1 MSVRIALKAAF
12 FGAGLFLLDSALRLQ
27 RMSRAQRMK
36 LLLGLAIAAS
46 ITLLTWSLVVVV
58 RVNSSTKSMISDGL
72 VGINTTIALGREL
85 TEIQAKVVTQG
96 ENGAAAFSPEAVEDF
111 RRQFEES
118 FRDYADGV
126 FSPRERHIADEIASK
141 YHVYLGTLQ
150 KKAGEHLGP
159 VEETEIYKKGQDLRL
174 AIREAAI
181 YNAERLETLATNVR
195 NDTQAVFVVFCIL
208 AVALVSMMALG
219 MSILMFTRFI
229 TES

>member
-1 MSVRIALKAAF
+1 MSVRIALKATL
-12 FGAGLFLLDSALRLQ
+12 FGAGFFLLDSALRLQ

-96 ENGAAAFSPEAVEDF
+96 ENGVVAFSPEAVEDF
-111 RRQFEES
+111 RRQFDES
-118 FRDYADGV
+118 FGDYSGGV
-126 FSPRERHIADEIASK
+126 FSPRERHIADEITAK
-141 YHVYLGTLQ
+141 YRVYLEALQ
-150 KKAGEHLGP
+150 RRAGEHLGP
-159 VEETEIYKKGQDLRL
+159 TEESELYKKGQELRL
-174 AIREAAI
+174 AVREAAI
-181 YNAERLETLATNVR
+181 YNADRLEALATSVR

-219 MSILMFTRFI
+219 VSILLFTRLI